1 MRGFLLSLIVDSN
14 ILGCTAEYRFA
25 VMAMENNLRV
35 SMPLLD
41 ASPYDC
47 ILELANG
54 DLKKIQIKSTKKPE
68 VPKGIHITLH
78 FANRY
83 YKLIEVDYFAIWV
96 ETFGGFYIIKNIGNM
111 SAFRI
116 TRNGKYSK
124 NFNNFAVIV

>member
-47 ILELANG
+47 ILE
-54 DLKKIQIKSTKKPE
+54 

-83 YKLIEVDYFAIWV
+83 YKLNEVAYFAIWV

>member
-1 MRGFLLSLIVDSN
+1 M
-14 ILGCTAEYRFA
+14 LGCTAEYRFA

-47 ILELANG
+47 ILELSNG
-54 DLKKIQIKSTKKPE
+54 DLKKIQIKSTAKPI
-68 VPKGIHITLH
+68 VPRGIHVTLH
-78 FANRY
+78 TTNRY
-83 YKLIEVDYFAIWV
+83 YKLNEVDYFAIWV
-96 ETFGGFYIIKNIGNM
+96 EVFNGFFIIKNIGTN
-111 SAFRI
+111 SAFKF